1 MFVTVGSGAVK
12 LNAPLINASKRR
24 GHPGLRF
31 LRPAPP
37 GERNARPPSI
47 HKTLPFTKRGTDHAR
62 QENTDVDR

>member
-12 LNAPLINASKRR
+12 LNAPSIRQANAR
-24 GHPGLRF
+24 GGSPF

-37 GERNARPPSI
+37 GERKARPPSI

>member
-12 LNAPLINASKRR
+12 LNATSSRIRFSK
-24 GHPGLRF
+24 
-31 LRPAPP
+31 PAPP
-37 GERNARPPSI
+37 GACNARPPPI